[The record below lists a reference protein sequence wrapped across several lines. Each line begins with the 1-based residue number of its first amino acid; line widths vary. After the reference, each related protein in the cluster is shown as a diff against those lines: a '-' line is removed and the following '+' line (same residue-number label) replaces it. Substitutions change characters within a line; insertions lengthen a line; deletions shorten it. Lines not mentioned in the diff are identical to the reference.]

1 MVGSPILG
9 LLNNLEHWTD
19 LQDSYGISII
29 LPGTSATKFHLDLLY
44 WSVLFFF
51 LGLKC
56 RRKEVFVLRF
66 IVNPN
71 SRFQNLNPHF
81 PIECT
86 QPAIA
91 LTVPLCLYTACL
103 TSSFRA
109 SSQSCAR
116 WISLLSLK
124 LGQTVFYSNFKVCRF
139 ELFRQVSEFIST
151 TMGLLPAF
159 RMVPVNGLISFR
171 LADREGKRGN
181 HVSSTQR
188 KYK

>member
-1 MVGSPILG
+1 MVFQLFFPAHQLRCFILTFFT
-9 LLNNLEHWTD
+9 EA
-19 LQDSYGISII
+19 Y
-29 LPGTSATKFHLDLLY
+29 
-44 WSVLFFF
+44 VFF

-56 RRKEVFVLRF
+56 RRKEVFVLCF
-66 IVNPN
+66 IANPK

-91 LTVPLCLYTACL
+91 LTVPVCLYTACFA
-103 TSSFRA
+103 SSFRA

-139 ELFRQVSEFIST
+139 ELFRQVSSLRIYKYC
-151 TMGLLPAF
+151 
-159 RMVPVNGLISFR
+159 NGSPSCFQDGSLKWFDLIPFSR
-171 LADREGKRGN
+171 SRGKMR
-181 HVSSTQR
+181 
-188 KYK
+188 